1 VDEKSGEF
9 ECLSVCHGHSQ
20 DVKCVVWH
28 PSDELLVSTAYD
40 DTMRVWRADED
51 DWSCTATL
59 VGHTGTVWCA
69 AFNGDGSRLVSCS
82 DDRSLR
88 LWRYDDADATFSLLH
103 TIENVSKRPLFAV
116 SWSAVNGLVA
126 VAAGDNAIYLFGAA
140 DADCT
145 ALQLLGSEQRAHD
158 SDVNS
163 VSWSSDGSLLASAGD
178 DAAINVWRVAG
189 NR

>member
-1 VDEKSGEF
+1 M
-9 ECLSVCHGHSQ
+9 
-20 DVKCVVWH
+20 
-28 PSDELLVSTAYD
+28 STAYD